1 MTFRRLARARR
12 PRQTAAIRRAG
23 GPGGRNGA
31 VSFAEYWVCP
41 ACKSLN
47 RDRSRQCY
55 SCHTDRPA
63 DAMGGAAGAPAPATD
78 TARPTWGINAAQV
91 PPSTAPAAAP
101 SLTLNALASS
111 AIPNAGAQGIA
122 AATPATGS
130 AAGLAPGGVFS
141 AGSVLTGTP
150 RPAPASPAGP
160 INLVGGLIGGV
171 AGAMIATLVWF
182 GFVALTRF
190 EVGLV
195 AIAVGAVVGY
205 GVVLGAGG
213 RASFALI
220 PISLVLTLAA
230 LLASEYLI
238 VLRIGNEVAA
248 QYGVTLDSAI
258 STDPVTLI
266 SLGIRGDPLSL
277 VFWAI
282 AMFEAFVIPWR
293 RIMNPR

>member
-1 MTFRRLARARR
+1 
-12 PRQTAAIRRAG
+12 
-23 GPGGRNGA
+23 

-63 DAMGGAAGAPAPATD
+63 GATGGAAGAAAVATD
-78 TARPTWGINAAQV
+78 SILPTWGMNAAQDATRTA
-91 PPSTAPAAAP
+91 PPASPALSLNPLASTA
-101 SLTLNALASS
+101 
-111 AIPNAGAQGIA
+111 IPTAAGAPAIA
-122 AATPATGS
+122 ATTPTAGS
-130 AAGLAPGGVFS
+130 AAAGLAPGGVFS
-141 AGSVLTGTP
+141 AGTVLTGTP
-150 RPAPASPAGP
+150 RPAPATPAAP
-160 INLVGGLIGGV
+160 INVVGGLIGGI

-220 PISLVLTLAA
+220 PISVALTLAA

-266 SLGIRGDPLSL
+266 SLGIKGDPLSL

-282 AMFEAFVIPWR
+282 ALFEAFVIPWR